1 MPDEATEAQAPEA
14 NADTE
19 PKQDAEPQED
29 APKTFDAD
37 YVKTLRSEAA
47 GWRVK
52 AQQNAEKLEE
62 YEEAQKS
69 EIEKA
74 QSKAEKEAARAAE
87 AQAKLTRYEVA
98 QEKNVPAELIP
109 LLSGSDRETLEG
121 QADLIVKHASNEP
134 TPAPEFD
141 GGAREPAED
150 SDPAAA
156 HDQSVLGLL
165 GLKNTP

>member
-1 MPDEATEAQAPEA
+1 MPDEATQAEAPEA
-14 NADTE
+14 EAKPESET
-19 PKQDAEPQED
+19 DAPQED

-37 YVKTLRSEAA
+37 YVKQLRAENAK
-47 GWRVK
+47 WRVE
-52 AQQNAEKLEE
+52 AQQAREKAEE

-74 QSKAEKEAARAAE
+74 QSKAEKEAAKAAE

-98 QEKNVPAELIP
+98 QEKSVPAELIP
-109 LLSGSDRETLEG
+109 LLSGSDRETLEA

-134 TPAPEFD
+134 TPPPEFD